1 MRSQFNQLSKKALI
15 QCPSWWCASSCPPV
29 TGPSYESMVNEI
41 MLMGYERE
49 QVVVALR
56 ASFNN
61 PDRAV
66 EYLLTVRTRRWWSRF
81 LGGSCLWGVW
91 LSQGIPGRDQGQ
103 ATGTAAEATSAGVAP
118 AAPMGGLRAPTGT
131 GSSTGTERGKCSRA
145 LSLPVCEAL

>member
-1 MRSQFNQLSKKALI
+1 MT
-15 QCPSWWCASSCPPV
+15 CASSCPPV

-66 EYLLTVRTRRWWSRF
+66 EYLLTVRKRR
-81 LGGSCLWGVW
+81 
-91 LSQGIPGRDQGQ
+91 
-103 ATGTAAEATSAGVAP
+103 
-118 AAPMGGLRAPTGT
+118 
-131 GSSTGTERGKCSRA
+131 
-145 LSLPVCEAL
+145 